1 MYCLNVTNFLLIF
14 VLFSD
19 FSDEYQENEDG
30 SVDSR
35 LLLPDTSSSDVPGSS
50 SVTIDHVSD
59 SPDETSD
66 TSTMK
71 HGEASLKTI
80 VSRNSIS
87 EDNVTDWHEL
97 ITESGLLDKSKF
109 QETIERLSKT
119 DRAAETGEA
128 SISRE
133 PNQDS
138 MDSHDD
144 ANTETG
150 KDVAIVFQSEERSK
164 LKRVVDTL
172 EQRLETAKADTED
185 LISRLNQE
193 LAVRQFLSTKV
204 CTIITC
210 HPTLC
215 DG

>member
-1 MYCLNVTNFLLIF
+1 M
-14 VLFSD
+14 
-19 FSDEYQENEDG
+19 
-30 SVDSR
+30 R
-35 LLLPDTSSSDVPGSS
+35 LPDTSSDAPGSS
-50 SVTIDHVSD
+50 SVTMDHLSD

-71 HGEASLKTI
+71 HDEASLKNI
-80 VSRNSIS
+80 VSRNSTS

-97 ITESGLLDKSKF
+97 ITESGLLDKSHF
-109 QETIERLSKT
+109 T
-119 DRAAETGEA
+119 DRAAETGTITGEA

-133 PNQDS
+133 SNQDS
-138 MDSHDD
+138 MESHDD
-144 ANTETG
+144 AHDGADTETG

-204 CTIITC
+204 CTTITC
-210 HPTLC
+210 HPTLYN
-215 DG
+215 G

>member
-1 MYCLNVTNFLLIF
+1 MLLS
-14 VLFSD
+14 SD
-19 FSDEYQENEDG
+19 FNDEYQENEDS

-35 LLLPDTSSSDVPGSS
+35 LLLPDTSSDVPGSS
-50 SVTIDHVSD
+50 SVTADHVND
-59 SPDETSD
+59 SSDETSD

-71 HGEASLKTI
+71 HDEASLKNI
-80 VSRNSIS
+80 VSRNSTS

-97 ITESGLLDKSKF
+97 ITESGLLS
-109 QETIERLSKT
+109 RT
-119 DRAAETGEA
+119 DRAAETGTITGEA
-128 SISRE
+128 SKSGE
-133 PNQDS
+133 PNQDY
-138 MDSHDD
+138 MESHDD
-144 ANTETG
+144 VHGNSYGADTETG

-204 CTIITC
+204 CTIILHAC
-210 HPTLC
+210 HHTLF
-215 DG
+215 